1 MADTKAKKPSLREIR
16 KMQSVEVEPV
26 AETKI
31 EKTIVESEVKTSVSK
46 VETVGLDKGKRKSPR
61 INITLS
67 RHTYEALKTVI
78 DEQHD
83 KGINASMS
91 GFIDDLI
98 REKLELD

>member
-1 MADTKAKKPSLREIR
+1 MADKRVKKPSLRDIR

-26 AETKI
+26 AEAKI
-31 EKTIVESEVKTSVSK
+31 EKTIAKSEVKTSK
-46 VETVGLDKGKRKSPR
+46 PEVETVGLDKGKRKSPR

-67 RHTYEALKTVI
+67 RHTYVALKAVI
-78 DEQHD
+78 DEQQD

>member
-1 MADTKAKKPSLREIR
+1 MAEKKAKKPSLRDIR
-16 KMQSVEVEPV
+16 KMQSIEVTPV
-26 AETKI
+26 AEAKTEKPITK
-31 EKTIVESEVKTSVSK
+31 SKTSTSK
-46 VETVGLDKGKRKSPR
+46 TETVGLDKGRRKSPR

-83 KGINASMS
+83 RGINASMS

-98 REKLELD
+98 REKLGLD